1 MKGTPFKTRRISPF
15 MQADSSLGGGQV
27 PIDPNAGEGSV
38 GPKVGRVKQ
47 SDIDYSKGGEKVAG
61 AMGGVENVAN
71 FAPVSGE
78 IIDAKNTIKDLIK
91 GDYGGAAL
99 NAAGFMIPFIPGSV
113 VKGGVKKIMDYIR
126 KQPGAE
132 DAIKKGEDIIQG
144 SSKKAK
150 QMDVGGADK
159 VIDSKFNYEGATN
172 YTSGGKI
179 TDATE
184 FKKVT
189 NDALDGLRSA
199 GSSTDEALAK
209 MNYNISTDLKPEHI
223 TKLGTQNGRGIFE
236 VTFPDGTTQ
245 KFWRSTGTGGK
256 AVTLADGSKV
266 ASEGFFGALPGHM
279 DVDIPGMKVDGW
291 FIKGQ
296 DWQGYGSKTYTETG
310 AKLKEMF
317 DKGIIK

>member
-1 MKGTPFKTRRISPF
+1 
-15 MQADSSLGGGQV
+15 MQADPSLSGGQI
-27 PIDPNAGEGSV
+27 PIDPT
-38 GPKVGRVKQ
+38 
-47 SDIDYSKGGEKVAG
+47 EK
-61 AMGGVENVAN
+61 NNKFN
-71 FAPVSGE
+71 F
-78 IIDAKNTIKDLIK
+78 
-91 GDYGGAAL
+91 
-99 NAAGFMIPFIPGSV
+99 
-113 VKGGVKKIMDYIR
+113 
-126 KQPGAE
+126 
-132 DAIKKGEDIIQG
+132 
-144 SSKKAK
+144 SKKADYSNSTATSK
-150 QMDVGGADK
+150 AITEFITPQNNLELGLEFAGGGLGVGFGKGVSRLAKTKLGKKLISNLPWLRSLTKPITTSSKNNMEFDFNKKNNYSADQMNVKGADK
-159 VIDSKFNYEGATN
+159 VTDSKFNYEGATN

-184 FKKVT
+184 FRKVT
-189 NDALDGLRSA
+189 NNALDGLRSA
-199 GSSTDEALAK
+199 GRSTDEALAK

-279 DVDIPGMKVDGW
+279 DVDVPGMKVDGW

>member
-1 MKGTPFKTRRISPF
+1 MKGTPFKTRRLYSPF
-15 MQADSSLGGGQV
+15 MQADPSLSGGQI
-27 PIDPNAGEGSV
+27 PIDPT
-38 GPKVGRVKQ
+38 
-47 SDIDYSKGGEKVAG
+47 EK
-61 AMGGVENVAN
+61 NNKFN
-71 FAPVSGE
+71 F
-78 IIDAKNTIKDLIK
+78 
-91 GDYGGAAL
+91 
-99 NAAGFMIPFIPGSV
+99 
-113 VKGGVKKIMDYIR
+113 
-126 KQPGAE
+126 
-132 DAIKKGEDIIQG
+132 
-144 SSKKAK
+144 SKKADYSNSTATSK
-150 QMDVGGADK
+150 AITEFITPQNNLELGLEFAGGGLGVGFGKGVSRLAKTKLGKKLISKLPWLRSLTKPITTSSKNNMEFDFNKKNNYSADQMNVKGADK
-159 VIDSKFNYEGATN
+159 VTDSKFNYEGATN

-184 FKKVT
+184 FRKVT

-199 GSSTDEALAK
+199 GRSTDEALAK

-279 DVDIPGMKVDGW
+279 DVDVPGMKVDGW